1 MFKDLTKEVPPIMNV
16 LNIHEN
22 LLEALL
28 EMGNYADVQ
37 AVLAKY
43 DDFSLPKSAAICYT
57 AALLKARAVAD
68 KFSAD
73 IAGRRGLSG
82 SEMTAVEA
90 IHRAVE
96 FNPHVPPYL
105 LQMRSIILVRNSY
118 RLQFLP
124 RYFRFMILISLQPPE
139 HILKRGDS
147 EAISYAFFHL
157 QHWRRVDGALNLLHC
172 TWEGTFRLIP
182 YPLEKGHLFYPYPS
196 CTECADRELLPS
208 FHDVSVYP
216 KKELPF
222 FILFTA
228 GLCSFT
234 ALLALL
240 THSYPEAMSTAG
252 KFLLEILLMV
262 PKFIMDKMDG
272 YLPSSVFQMLSKI

>member
-1 MFKDLTKEVPPIMNV
+1 MAQLKLRPTSEVRVFI
-16 LNIHEN
+16 I
-22 LLEALL
+22 
-28 EMGNYADVQ
+28 
-37 AVLAKY
+37 
-43 DDFSLPKSAAICYT
+43 
-57 AALLKARAVAD
+57 ARALNWEFTVYLYPFRVF
-68 KFSAD
+68 FSTSRLELFFDHFQALVLLTFIS
-73 IAGRRGLSG
+73 IAL
-82 SEMTAVEA
+82 T
-90 IHRAVE
+90 I
-96 FNPHVPPYL
+96 P
-105 LQMRSIILVRNSY
+105 
-118 RLQFLP
+118 
-124 RYFRFMILISLQPPE
+124 LQPPE

-196 CTECADRELLPS
+196 CTECADRELLPN

-262 PKFIMDKMDG
+262 PKFIMDKADG
-272 YLPSSVFQMLSKI
+272 YLPSSFFQMLSKI